1 MKKFLGAKQSA
12 AQATVDASAQSTEAG
27 GAAMASSVAAIG
39 IGIGMVTAAAASLM
53 AVVSGMNAKEVAI
66 SIVALVLV
74 VSLPSM
80 ILTWFKLRKR
90 DLGAILNAGGW
101 AVNRPMYFSMKR
113 ARAFTKC
120 APNPM
125 WLSTLLSIA
134 LVAGIIW
141 GLAAYQDYREKKA
154 CEAEAVSVEAK

>member
-1 MKKFLGAKQSA
+1 MTKRCPI
-12 AQATVDASAQSTEAG
+12 
-27 GAAMASSVAAIG
+27 SSVAAIG